1 MSLRETIAHLPP
13 EQRERIAGF
22 ARHVPAGVRFGP
34 VFRQTQ
40 REIRKA
46 WTVPSWGREERDR
59 RLQSLLDAAA
69 GTDYY
74 GSAAGYEALHETT
87 MPPMERLSR
96 LPILPR
102 EAVTEH
108 SSGMLTVP
116 EAQLERVATSG
127 TSGEPIVFWLDR
139 SRGASE
145 WAYVLSAWARRTGYQ
160 ADDWRLRLRG
170 AELPGGADWFVQG
183 STGEVVLRVQALRPE
198 LIREH
203 WQLASQRG
211 IQYLHGLPSA
221 IAYLA
226 RLVETELPDDD
237 WRHRIRGILAV
248 SEELTE
254 AQLEILHRVFPQA
267 RVANF
272 YGLSE
277 RTAFAVMDDDGD
289 FHPEPLYGVVELVDE
304 QGQAVE
310 VGARGRIIATGLR
323 LTGQPFLRYDTGD
336 SALRTGTDPWGQ
348 PIFREIRSRRR
359 REGLIRN
366 DGSFLPAAIFG
377 MHTMEVLA
385 ARKFGFRQHEPGK
398 ATFLVEPVTGA
409 TDAQI
414 QELHRAMAAVI
425 GDRITL
431 ELEVV
436 DRLEVPANGKER
448 LVDQQIPGA
457 ATTWA

>member
-1 MSLRETIAHLPP
+1 MRETIAHLPP

-22 ARHVPAGVRFGP
+22 ARHVPAGIRFGP

-87 MPPMERLSR
+87 VPPMERLSR

-145 WAYVLSAWARRTGYQ
+145 WAYVLSAWARRTGYR

-198 LIREH
+198 LIRQH

-248 SEELTE
+248 SEELSE

-267 RVANF
+267 RVADF

-304 QGQAVE
+304 QGRAVE
-310 VGARGRIIATGLR
+310 VGARGRIITTGLR

-348 PIFREIRSRRR
+348 PIFREIRSRRG
-359 REGLIRN
+359 REGLICS
-366 DGSFLPAAIFG
+366 DGSFLPVSSLGIHGAVA
-377 MHTMEVLA
+377 LS
-385 ARKFGFRQHEPGK
+385 ARRFRFRQSERGR
-398 ATFLVEPVTGA
+398 AVLLVEPSSGIA
-409 TDAQI
+409 DAQV
-414 QELHRAMAAVI
+414 QELHRVVEAAV
-425 GDRITL
+425 GDRIEL
-431 ELEVV
+431 ELKVV
-436 DRLEVPANGKER
+436 ERLENPANGKER
-448 LVDQQIPGA
+448 LVDQRIPGVSS
-457 ATTWA
+457 TWA

>member
-13 EQRERIAGF
+13 EQRERIAGL
-22 ARHVPAGVRFGP
+22 ARYVPAGIRFGP

-40 REIRKA
+40 RNIRKA

-69 GTDYY
+69 GTDHY

-87 MPPMERLSR
+87 VPPMERLNR
-96 LPILPR
+96 LPILTR

-108 SSGMLTVP
+108 SSRMLTVP
-116 EAQLERVATSG
+116 ESQLERVATSG

-145 WAYVLSAWARRTGYQ
+145 WAYVLSAWERRTGYR
-160 ADDWRLRLRG
+160 ADNWRLRLRG

-221 IAYLA
+221 IAYLG

-237 WRHRIRGILAV
+237 WRHRIRGVFAV

-254 AQLEILHRVFPQA
+254 AQLEILQRVFPQA

-277 RTAFAVMDDDGD
+277 RTAFAVMDDAGD

-304 QGQAVE
+304 QGRAVE
-310 VGARGRIIATGLR
+310 VGARGRIITTGLR

-348 PIFREIRSRRR
+348 PIFREIRSRRG
-359 REGLIRN
+359 REGLICS
-366 DGSFLPAAIFG
+366 DGSFLPVSSLGIHGAVA
-377 MHTMEVLA
+377 LS
-385 ARKFGFRQHEPGK
+385 ARRFRFRQSERGR
-398 ATFLVEPVTGA
+398 AVLLVEPSSGIA
-409 TDAQI
+409 DAQVK
-414 QELHRAMAAVI
+414 ELHRVVEAAV
-425 GDRITL
+425 GDRIEL
-431 ELEVV
+431 ELKVV
-436 DRLEVPANGKER
+436 ERLETPANGKER

-457 ATTWA
+457 ATTWS

>member
-13 EQRERIAGF
+13 EQRERIAGL
-22 ARHVPAGVRFGP
+22 ARCVPAGIRFGP

-40 REIRKA
+40 RDIRKA

-59 RLQSLLDAAA
+59 RLRSLLEAAA
-69 GTDYY
+69 GTEYY
-74 GSAAGYEALHETT
+74 GSAPGYEALHDTQLS
-87 MPPMERLSR
+87 PRQRLGR
-96 LPILPR
+96 LPVLTR
-102 EAVTEH
+102 QEVTENH
-108 SSGMLTVP
+108 GGMLTVP
-116 EAQLERVATSG
+116 EQQLERVATSG

-145 WAYVLSAWARRTGYQ
+145 WAYVLSAWERRTGYQ
-160 ADDWRLRLRG
+160 PDDWRLRLRG

-198 LIREH
+198 LVREH

-226 RLVETELPDDD
+226 RLVETELPEDE

-254 AQLEILHRVFPQA
+254 AQLEVLHRVFPQA
-267 RVANF
+267 RVADF

-304 QGQAVE
+304 QDRAVE
-310 VGARGRIIATGLR
+310 VGARGRIITTGLR

-366 DGSFLPAAIFG
+366 DGSFLPAALLG

-385 ARKFGFRQHEPGK
+385 VRKFGFRQHEQGR

-409 TDAQI
+409 SDAQI
-414 QELHRAMAAVI
+414 QELYRAMAAVV
-425 GDRITL
+425 GGRIDL

-436 DRLEVPANGKER
+436 DRLEVPVNGKER
-448 LVDQQIPGA
+448 LVDQRIPGA

>member
-22 ARHVPAGVRFGP
+22 ARHVPAGIRFGP

-87 MPPMERLSR
+87 VPPMERLSR

-145 WAYVLSAWARRTGYQ
+145 WAYVLSAWERRTGYQ

-248 SEELTE
+248 SEELSE

-267 RVANF
+267 RVADF

-304 QGQAVE
+304 QGRAVE
-310 VGARGRIIATGLR
+310 VGARGRIITTGLR

-348 PIFREIRSRRR
+348 PIFREIRARRG
-359 REGLIRN
+359 REGLICS
-366 DGSFLPAAIFG
+366 DGSFLPVSSLGIHGAVA
-377 MHTMEVLA
+377 LS
-385 ARKFGFRQHEPGK
+385 ARRFRFRQSERGR
-398 ATFLVEPVTGA
+398 AVLLVEPSSGIA
-409 TDAQI
+409 DAQV
-414 QELHRAMAAVI
+414 QELHRVVEAAV
-425 GDRITL
+425 GDRIEL
-431 ELEVV
+431 ELKVV
-436 DRLEVPANGKER
+436 ERLENPANGKER
-448 LVDQQIPGA
+448 LVDQRIPGVSS
-457 ATTWA
+457 TWA

>member
-13 EQRERIAGF
+13 EQRERVAGI
-22 ARHVPAGVRFGP
+22 ARHIPAGIRFGP

-40 REIRKA
+40 RDIRKA
-46 WTVPSWGREERDR
+46 WAVPSWGREERDR
-59 RLQSLLDAAA
+59 RLQCLLDAAA
-69 GTDYY
+69 GTGYY
-74 GSAAGYEALHETT
+74 GSAPGYEALHDTQLS
-87 MPPMERLSR
+87 PRQRLERLPVLTRQEVTANHSR
-96 LPILPR
+96 
-102 EAVTEH
+102 
-108 SSGMLTVP
+108 MLTVP
-116 EAQLERVATSG
+116 EQQLDRVSTSG

-145 WAYVLSAWARRTGYQ
+145 WAYVLSAWGRRAGYQ

-183 STGEVVLRVQALRPE
+183 STGEVVLRVQALGPE
-198 LIREH
+198 GIREH
-203 WQLASQRG
+203 WRLASQRG

-226 RLVETELPDDD
+226 RLVETELPDDE
-237 WRHRIRGILAV
+237 WRHMIRGVLVV

-254 AQLEILHRVFPQA
+254 AQAEILRRVFPQA
-267 RVANF
+267 GVANF

-277 RTAFAVMDDDGD
+277 RTAFAVMDDEGQ
-289 FHPEPLYGVVELVDE
+289 FHPEPLYGVVELLDE
-304 QGQAVE
+304 RGQAVE
-310 VGARGRIIATGLR
+310 IGARGRIITTGLR
-323 LTGQPFLRYDTGD
+323 LAGQPFLRYDTGD
-336 SALRTGTDPWGQ
+336 SALRTGTDCWGQ

-359 REGLIRN
+359 REGLVCD

-385 ARKFGFRQHEPGK
+385 ARKFRFRQHEQGR
-398 ATFLVEPVTGA
+398 ATFLVEPASGA

-414 QELHRAMAAVI
+414 QDLHRAMAAVI
-425 GDRITL
+425 GDRIDL

-436 DRLEVPANGKER
+436 ERLEVPANGKES
-448 LVDQQIPGA
+448 LVDQRIPGA
-457 ATTWA
+457 PTTWA

>member
-1 MSLRETIAHLPP
+1 MSLRETIAHMPP
-13 EQRERIAGF
+13 EQRERIAGL
-22 ARHVPAGVRFGP
+22 ARYVPAGIRFGP

-40 REIRKA
+40 RDIRKA
-46 WTVPSWGREERDR
+46 WTVPAWGREERDR
-59 RLQSLLDAAA
+59 RLRSLLDAAA
-69 GTDYY
+69 ETGYY
-74 GSAAGYEALHETT
+74 GAAPGYEALHDTQLS
-87 MPPMERLSR
+87 PRQRLGR
-96 LPILPR
+96 LPMLTR
-102 EAVTEH
+102 QSVTENH
-108 SSGMLTVP
+108 GGMLTVP
-116 EAQLERVATSG
+116 EQQLERVATSG

-145 WAYVLSAWARRTGYQ
+145 WAYVLSAWERRTGYQ

-203 WQLASQRG
+203 WQLALQRG
-211 IQYLHGLPSA
+211 IQYLHGMPSA
-221 IAYLA
+221 LTYMA
-226 RLVETELPDDD
+226 RLLETELPEDE
-237 WRHRIRGILAV
+237 WRHSIRGIFTV
-248 SEELTE
+248 SEEFTQ
-254 AQLEILHRVFPQA
+254 AQAEVLERVFPQA

-277 RTAFAVMDDDGD
+277 RTAFAVMDDGGQ

-310 VGARGRIIATGLR
+310 VGARGRIITTGLR

-359 REGLIRN
+359 REGLICD
-366 DGSFLPAAIFG
+366 DGSFLPAAILG
-377 MHTMEVLA
+377 VHSMEVLA
-385 ARKFGFRQHEPGK
+385 ARRFRFRQYEPGRV
-398 ATFLVEPVTGA
+398 TFLVEPASGA

-414 QELHRAMAAVI
+414 KHLHTAMAAVV
-425 GDRITL
+425 GDRIDL

-436 DRLEVPANGKER
+436 ERLETPANGKER
-448 LVDQQIPGA
+448 LVDQRIPGVSS
-457 ATTWA
+457 TWA